1 MPLTKEAMSKEDFDR
16 AEKELLPIKREK
28 VVLPDPKKPI
38 TDKEIFLSDVTAL
51 EEFYSVELVSASRK
65 MIKNE
70 DGITFI
76 GFDVSIE
83 FLPKDENEKS
93 EDIPKMDGWMVEGE
107 FLAFVRTY
115 RKKINQNVIN
125 W

>member
-1 MPLTKEAMSKEDFDR
+1 MPLMKEAMSKEDFDR
-16 AEKELLPIKREK
+16 AEKGLPPIKKEK
-28 VVLPDPKKPI
+28 SVLPDPKKPI
-38 TDKEIFLSDVTAL
+38 TDKEIFLSDVEAL
-51 EEFYSVELVSASRK
+51 GEFYSVELVSASRK

-76 GFDVSIE
+76 GFEVSIE
-83 FLPKDENEKS
+83 FLPKDGEKS

-115 RKKINQNVIN
+115 RKKINQNIIN